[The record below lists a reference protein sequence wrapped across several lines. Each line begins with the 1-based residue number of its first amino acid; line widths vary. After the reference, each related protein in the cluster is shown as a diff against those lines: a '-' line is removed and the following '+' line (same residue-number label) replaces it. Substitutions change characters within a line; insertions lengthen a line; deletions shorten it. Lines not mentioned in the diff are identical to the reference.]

1 MSSSLLHSQTQ
12 GKLRRGKRLIPSSC
26 ITSALPAISLCTV
39 ILSAAKNPEGHD
51 HPSNSDPFQP
61 ESQPPLP
68 LLLTYCVARNDSFHC
83 FSYRRNLFFAIFLS
97 KTACQ
102 VSKPPNSNK
111 QNRIQLAC

>member
-51 HPSNSDPFQP
+51 RPSNSDPFQP
-61 ESQPPLP
+61 ESQPSLP
-68 LLLTYCVARNDSFHC
+68 LLLPYCAKR
-83 FSYRRNLFFAIFLS
+83 LIPLLFLS
-97 KTACQ
+97 PQFIFRNFPQQNSMSSLKTT
-102 VSKPPNSNK
+102 
-111 QNRIQLAC
+111 